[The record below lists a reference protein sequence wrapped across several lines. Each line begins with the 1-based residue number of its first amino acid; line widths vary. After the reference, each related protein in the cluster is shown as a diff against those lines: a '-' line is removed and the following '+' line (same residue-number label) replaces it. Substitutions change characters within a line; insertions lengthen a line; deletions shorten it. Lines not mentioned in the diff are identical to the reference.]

1 MSPALSKSSVLQRFE
16 HGKVVEICNGIIFNL
31 PMTATYVVQVGIFL
45 SHHKDLLV
53 ALYRILSHTYLCL
66 QGDREVTS
74 CPARGT
80 DGWKITVMLQGRP
93 SLVPRLSPL
102 TIIRR
107 DPGNEAQR

>member
-1 MSPALSKSSVLQRFE
+1 MLQCFE
-16 HGKVVEICNGIIFNL
+16 HGKAVEIRNGVMFNL
-31 PMTATYVVQVGIFL
+31 PMTATYVVQVGTFL
-45 SHHKDLLV
+45 LHRKDLLV

-80 DGWKITVMLQGRP
+80 DGWTITVMLQGRS
-93 SLVPRLSPL
+93 SLVPRLSPP

-107 DPGNEAQR
+107 DPGNEARVDQQSI